1 MNKSLL
7 VLLALAI
14 VSTNLV
20 VAKATN
26 NNEKSCWCW
35 DHCDG
40 KIAKKWCGCEKTEKK
55 VVKVKKAKKNC
66 SSCCNKSL

>member
-26 NNEKSCWCW
+26 NEKSCWCW
-35 DHCDG
+35 DRCDG
-40 KIAKKWCGCEKTEKK
+40 KIAKDWCGCEKTEKK
-55 VVKVKKAKKNC
+55 VVKVEKAKKD
-66 SSCCNKSL
+66 CCWGCHKKSL